1 MPQFSP
7 EHLAQTSLAS
17 LLIDHPLLESALL
30 EAGIE
35 CNPDEQ
41 ATLGAKLAEWANLRD
56 QSAEGLLAQLSARIE
71 ELSTLLSS
79 CGSLNQLEILA
90 GRDKSGHGET
100 VDRILLRRGDLL
112 AIVGPTGSGKS
123 RLLADIQWLANG
135 DTPIPAGTQKA
146 WDRFAGL
153 FPAAGRPEIVLFVG
167 IDQDESNGTD
177 GALQVSALDD
187 DKRYLALDVSGA
199 VEFKE
204 LTRTMIHEYSHLLQ
218 FRPSALTPGTEDE
231 FCDVYDGGEA
241 CPKPGSYLRLWS
253 EAFYPEVTD
262 GDDYPEEEAD
272 VEDRY
277 SADEHVTD
285 DYAATNPAE
294 DMAETF
300 AEWVLLNAP
309 TGPKFVNEDPHY
321 DAPVTGDR
329 VVDEKLRFFDQ
340 FPELVALR
348 TNIRDQ
354 LKLDQL
360 AVPA

>member
-1 MPQFSP
+1 MGTINSQTDPAGHHQRASWLRRTG
-7 EHLAQTSLAS
+7 LAVSL
-17 LLIDHPLLESALL
+17 SALL
-30 EAGIE
+30 
-35 CNPDEQ
+35 
-41 ATLGAKLAEWANLRD
+41 LGA
-56 QSAEGLLAQLSARIE
+56 
-71 ELSTLLSS
+71 S
-79 CGSLNQLEILA
+79 CG
-90 GRDKSGHGET
+90 RT
-100 VDRILLRRGDLL
+100 VDEAATDRTTTTESEEGFVATSPPRELTTGEVDDDTISIVEEYRIDGDQL
-112 AIVGPTGSGKS
+112 V
-123 RLLADIQWLANG
+123 ANG

>member
-1 MPQFSP
+1 MGTINSQTDPAGHHQRASWLRRTG
-7 EHLAQTSLAS
+7 LAVSL
-17 LLIDHPLLESALL
+17 SALL
-30 EAGIE
+30 
-35 CNPDEQ
+35 
-41 ATLGAKLAEWANLRD
+41 LGA
-56 QSAEGLLAQLSARIE
+56 
-71 ELSTLLSS
+71 S
-79 CGSLNQLEILA
+79 CG
-90 GRDKSGHGET
+90 RT
-100 VDRILLRRGDLL
+100 VDEAATDRTTTTESEEGFVATSPPRELTTGEVDDDTISIVEEYRIDGDQL
-112 AIVGPTGSGKS
+112 V
-123 RLLADIQWLANG
+123 ANG

-218 FRPSALTPGTEDE
+218 FRPSALTPGTEVE

>member
-1 MPQFSP
+1 MGTINSQTDPAGHHQRASWLRRTG
-7 EHLAQTSLAS
+7 LAVSL
-17 LLIDHPLLESALL
+17 SALL
-30 EAGIE
+30 
-35 CNPDEQ
+35 
-41 ATLGAKLAEWANLRD
+41 LGA
-56 QSAEGLLAQLSARIE
+56 
-71 ELSTLLSS
+71 S
-79 CGSLNQLEILA
+79 CG
-90 GRDKSGHGET
+90 RT
-100 VDRILLRRGDLL
+100 VDEAATDRTTTTESEEGFVATSPPRELTTGEVDDDTISIVEEYRIDGDQL
-112 AIVGPTGSGKS
+112 V
-123 RLLADIQWLANG
+123 ANG

-309 TGPKFVNEDPHY
+309 TGPKFVNDDPHY

>member
-1 MPQFSP
+1 MGTINSQTDPAGHHQRASWLRRTG
-7 EHLAQTSLAS
+7 LAVSL
-17 LLIDHPLLESALL
+17 SALL
-30 EAGIE
+30 
-35 CNPDEQ
+35 
-41 ATLGAKLAEWANLRD
+41 LGA
-56 QSAEGLLAQLSARIE
+56 
-71 ELSTLLSS
+71 S
-79 CGSLNQLEILA
+79 CG
-90 GRDKSGHGET
+90 RT
-100 VDRILLRRGDLL
+100 VDEAATDRTTTTESEEGFVATSPPRELTTGEVDDDTISIVEEYRIDGDQL
-112 AIVGPTGSGKS
+112 V
-123 RLLADIQWLANG
+123 ANG

-294 DMAETF
+294 DRAETF